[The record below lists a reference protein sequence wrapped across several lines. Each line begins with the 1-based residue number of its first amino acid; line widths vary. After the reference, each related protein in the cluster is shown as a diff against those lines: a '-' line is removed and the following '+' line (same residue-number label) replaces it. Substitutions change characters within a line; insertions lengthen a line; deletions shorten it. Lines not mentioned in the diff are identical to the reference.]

1 MKEELARECAE
12 HWLAFGQK
20 TYLSEAARRRAIG
33 RLYYGV
39 LTAGRERFGAS
50 LSKGYKAHFMFR
62 VRASSVAK
70 ELEEL
75 PAATRLLSDLSE
87 LQALRVRSDY
97 HFHDHVSKTDHGEA
111 IALAAEIMEELR
123 HSRWDAA
130 ARINNPPADMGAH
143 FLDALERLR
152 ERFAAA
158 TARFEEAVEQW
169 NNDAQSYNTL
179 RALYRSVKQPYL
191 QFWYVTLDFVQSDAV
206 EPAAAMHALDELDA
220 ASDVYFAVRG
230 VFFEHVQQYF
240 DPEGARVLGAHQAE
254 MFGA

>member
-1 MKEELARECAE
+1 MKEKLAKECAE
-12 HWLAFGQK
+12 QWLAFGQN

-50 LSKGYKAHFMFR
+50 LSKGYDAYGVLRRKIRFFA
-62 VRASSVAK
+62 
-70 ELEEL
+70 EEL
-75 PAATRLLSDLSE
+75 KEETAADDLISDLSE
-87 LQALRVRSDY
+87 LRTLRIAADY
-97 HFHDHVSKTDHGEA
+97 HFHDHVREA
-111 IALAAEIMEELR
+111 QHEDAVLIADRIMEELR

-130 ARINNPPADMGAH
+130 ARISNPPADMGAH

-158 TARFEEAVEQW
+158 AARFEEAVEQW

-240 DPEGARVLGAHQAE
+240 DPEGARVLGARQAE